1 MERRLLATALLVATG
16 GLVSVAVATTSQAMS
31 RAPEKTAPPPAPAT
45 TAATTVPPSVTVW
58 PSTTTDSATTTLPGP
73 ASTSAN
79 TSTSTG
85 FPPPTTAFP
94 GVPNFDAATF
104 LSDFYAGLAVDPF
117 VTSELADQNAV
128 VGSPAFA
135 FLYHEVGVAGS
146 IDVFTDL
153 QLPEYTVT
161 ANGPAVNVCRDDGR
175 CESFSDFVLARG
187 LLESFSVDGQPIAG
201 WTSEYARRTT
211 VESLTIDGTFA
222 VRRPSDGLL
231 SVVVLLTA
239 TGGGTAFGWEQ
250 ATYVDATGRQFPIDP
265 ANSQFP
271 EYVDDG
277 GIDLAHVSFA
287 GAQHGGQLIV
297 PFTAS
302 DTGVATTIRIPI
314 ILQ

>member
-16 GLVSVAVATTSQAMS
+16 GLVSVAVATTSQAIS
-31 RAPEKTAPPPAPAT
+31 QRSREDGAAARTGDDCRAPPCA
-45 TAATTVPPSVTVW
+45 PSVTVW

-73 ASTSAN
+73 ATTSAN

-187 LLESFSVDGQPIAG
+187 LLESFSVDGQPIAE

-211 VESLTIDGTFA
+211 VESLTIDGTL
-222 VRRPSDGLL
+222 RRS
-231 SVVVLLTA
+231 A
-239 TGGGTAFGWEQ
+239 A
-250 ATYVDATGRQFPIDP
+250 
-265 ANSQFP
+265 
-271 EYVDDG
+271 
-277 GIDLAHVSFA
+277 
-287 GAQHGGQLIV
+287 
-297 PFTAS
+297 
-302 DTGVATTIRIPI
+302 VATDCSAWSSC
-314 ILQ
+314 